1 MQQVRLN
8 REPIPEIG
16 ICERET
22 APTIVR
28 TDLSSLLSEYTNTQR
43 RYNNRLESLERE
55 MTTLKDQIHQAAPSS
70 DEHELNRTFTTK
82 KSSVSQPTSARVTSP
97 SRIPVPITPRKLTND
112 DMPVVPA
119 NTLPSTSRPL
129 PPVPYGRSKT
139 FHNDTSQTSPNT
151 SDEANLLRSYKVHLE
166 QVLHKDAQP
175 YSDIKIPNYTCI
187 EDVIKANEQLL
198 LENDRLRS
206 ELNRLKTESTLL
218 LRSMKTATGIETNL
232 GNERIIA
239 ERERQELTMELS
251 RQVEE
256 NKRLRKSLLAQSAKF
271 LALRHSTNISNANLS
286 MSSDHRRT
294 PESAPQAWP
303 NSSRIPQ
310 PRSARYKLDN
320 NRGFARAKSFHQG
333 SKDPS

>member
-8 REPIPEIG
+8 REPVPEIG
-16 ICERET
+16 TRERET

-28 TDLSSLLSEYTNTQR
+28 TDLSSLLSEYTTTQR
-43 RYNNRLESLERE
+43 RYNDRLESLERE
-55 MTTLKDQIHQAAPSS
+55 MTTLKGNIHQVVPSS

-82 KSSVSQPTSARVTSP
+82 KSPVSQPASARVASP
-97 SRIPVPITPRKLTND
+97 SRIPVPITPRKLSTD
-112 DMPVVPA
+112 DIPVVPA

-129 PPVPYGRSKT
+129 PPVPYARSKT
-139 FHNDTSQTSPNT
+139 FHNDTSQTSSNT
-151 SDEANLLRSYKVHLE
+151 SDETNLLRSYKVHLE
-166 QVLHKDAQP
+166 QVLHKDVQP
-175 YSDIKIPNYTCI
+175 YSDIRIPNYTCI

-218 LRSMKTATGIETNL
+218 LRSMKTATGIEPNL
-232 GNERIIA
+232 GNERILA
-239 ERERQELTMELS
+239 ERERQELTMELA

-271 LALRHSTNISNANLS
+271 LALRHTTNNPNTNLSISNDN
-286 MSSDHRRT
+286 RRT
-294 PESAPQAWP
+294 PESAPQSSH

-310 PRSARYKLDN
+310 PKSARSKLSN
-320 NRGFARAKSFHQG
+320 NKGFIRAKSFHHG
-333 SKDPS
+333 SQDPS